1 MPKISTCLWFGSNGV
16 EAAEY
21 YTSLFDDSEITQIMV
36 DPGGNPHTT
45 EGEDLV
51 VHFRLQDQEFQII
64 NGGPMF
70 QLDEAVSIVLE
81 CETQEEADRYYT
93 ELAREGSEQPC
104 GWVRDKFGLSWQIV
118 PAEVNRL
125 YMHPDRA
132 VARRAVEAMLTM
144 TRLDSVAMR
153 KAALGQ

>member
-1 MPKISTCLWFGSNGV
+1 MAKISTCLWFGSNGL

-21 YTSLFDDSEITQIMV
+21 YAALFDDAEITDVMI

-45 EGEDLV
+45 EGQVLV
-51 VHFRLQDQEFQII
+51 VHFRLQEQNFQII

-81 CETQEEADRYYT
+81 CPTQEEADRYYT
-93 ELAREGSEQPC
+93 ELSRDGTEQPC
-104 GWVRDKFGLSWQIV
+104 GWVRDKYGLSWQIV
-118 PAEVNRL
+118 PEEVNRL
-125 YMHPDRA
+125 YLHEDRA
-132 VARRAVEAMLTM
+132 VAKRAVEAMLTM